1 MGLVI
6 HTKMGQIKPPQ
17 CKNYQSK
24 KTISRLVANSTS
36 ISKRVQK
43 ENTKF
48 FILKDLLTMGVNHVY
63 AINEDTV
70 IDGSTIHAI
79 RVKKQTD
86 KHFNFALFGI
96 HILSMSKRIMNEVMT
111 LAEDIGCDIYYQDT
125 DSMFVDAI
133 KLPILKEE
141 FMKKYNRELSGKQ
154 MGQFE
159 SDFTSMNG
167 RSDVQYAS
175 ESIFLM
181 KKMYMNQ
188 LRLQDGSID
197 YMYRGKGLTQKCILM
212 KAKKFVDEN
221 DSIC

>member
-1 MGLVI
+1 MVVDNIYLEDLIQFQKIEFTIKKGYYWTGKRDYRIQEVIKNIFNKRLEYKKEGNPLEQIYKLVMNSPYGKTI
-6 HTKMGQIKPPQ
+6 EKAPLTDILYIDDEFLENYWR
-17 CKNYQSK
+17 KNYCK
-24 KTISRLVANSTS
+24 IS
-36 ISKRVQK
+36 
-43 ENTKF
+43 
-48 FILKDLLTMGVNHVY
+48 
-63 AINEDTV
+63 EDTK

-111 LAEDIGCDIYYQDT
+111 LAEDINCDIYYQDT

-133 KLPILKEE
+133 KLPKLKEAY
-141 FMKKYNRELSGKQ
+141 KDKYGRELSGKQ

-175 ESIFLM
+175 
-181 KKMYMNQ
+181 
-188 LRLQDGSID
+188 
-197 YMYRGKGLTQKCILM
+197 
-212 KAKKFVDEN
+212 
-221 DSIC
+221 